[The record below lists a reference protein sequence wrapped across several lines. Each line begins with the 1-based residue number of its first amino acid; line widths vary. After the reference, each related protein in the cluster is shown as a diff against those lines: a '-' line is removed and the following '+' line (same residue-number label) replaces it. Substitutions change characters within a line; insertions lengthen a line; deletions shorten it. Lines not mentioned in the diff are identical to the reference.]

1 VGVSIGGRVFL
12 VLACGALLAGPLARD
27 AHAETIP
34 FWDAQA
40 SSPLRVSAGLGLVV
54 GKRGE
59 GFAVAR
65 NALLLQVEPGLGGG
79 ALHVGWV
86 PFSGT
91 ASGLQFA
98 GVALKGTLLRTWG
111 SPLGVESDRTLAGA
125 SIHAAWIVKLSIGVL
140 WPVDGRGGGT
150 VVTWGVGVGL

>member
-1 VGVSIGGRVFL
+1 VRVPAGRRVCF
-12 VLACGALLAGPLARD
+12 VLACGALLSSLAARD
-27 AHAETIP
+27 ARAETIP
-34 FWDAQA
+34 FWDAQV
-40 SSPLRVSAGLGLVV
+40 SSPLRLSAGLGLVV

-65 NALLLQVEPGLGGG
+65 NAFLLQVEPGLGGG

-86 PFSGT
+86 PFAGA

-111 SPLGVESDRTLAGA
+111 SPLGVEGDRTFAGA
-125 SIHAAWIVKLSIGVL
+125 SIHAAWIVKLSVGVL
-140 WPVDGRGGGT
+140 TPIDGRGGT

>member
-1 VGVSIGGRVFL
+1 VQVSIGARVRC
-12 VLACGALLAGPLARD
+12 VLAACALLSGLAAAQAG
-27 AHAETIP
+27 AETIP
-34 FWDAQA
+34 FWDAQV
-40 SSPLRVSAGLGLVV
+40 SSPLRLSAGLGLVV
-54 GKRGE
+54 GRRGE
-59 GFAVAR
+59 GFATAR
-65 NALLLQVEPGLGGG
+65 NALLLQVEPGIGGG

-111 SPLGVESDRTLAGA
+111 SPVGVDASRTFAGA
-125 SIHAAWIVKLSIGVL
+125 SIHAAWIVKLSVGVL
-140 WPVDGRGGGT
+140 APIDGGGGGA